1 MSDISWHSQSFTEIR
16 TFLKLGSANQNNES
30 SCRPNCQGLHVGQ
43 IVGVYFCTLLCVSW
57 FECHIMLCSSLVNLI
72 GMWTC
77 MLFHWSFTSLLHCQ
91 LIDSTFVVHDL
102 LLSVDWSKVFPRSK
116 LEGTKRFNRNLNYI
130 NSEDRLTWFQF
141 KFGSSLDEAHCLHT
155 TIYLT
160 HTVSKARNFVIFNFR
175 GMMALYIIH

>member
-30 SCRPNCQGLHVGQ
+30 SCRPNCRGL
-43 IVGVYFCTLLCVSW
+43 LLYPIMCQLIWMSHL
-57 FECHIMLCSSLVNLI
+57 FLRIMLCSSLVNLI

-77 MLFHWSFTSLLHCQ
+77 MLFHWSFTSLLHGQ

-102 LLSVDWSKVFPRSK
+102 LLSVDWFKRFPRSK
-116 LEGTKRFNRNLNYI
+116 LEGTKRFNLNLNYI